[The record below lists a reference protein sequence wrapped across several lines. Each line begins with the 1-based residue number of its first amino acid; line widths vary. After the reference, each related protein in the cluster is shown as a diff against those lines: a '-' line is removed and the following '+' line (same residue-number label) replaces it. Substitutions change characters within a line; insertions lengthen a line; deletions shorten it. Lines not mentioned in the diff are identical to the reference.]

1 MVRIPEDG
9 ILVMYKEP
17 GVSSHRVVLEVR
29 HYTCCKVG
37 HAGTLDL
44 YASGVLVLGVGR
56 PATKRLSQI
65 VGKDKEYVTRIRLGC
80 RSTSDDRE
88 GVKQPVCVTTIPSQ
102 KDVADALN
110 RFLGTITQRPP
121 AFSALKVKGKPAY
134 KLARAHRPVDLA
146 SRPVEILQIE
156 LLSYQWPFAEIRLVT
171 GPGVYVRAVAR
182 DLGEVLGTGA
192 YVEELER
199 IRVGPYTKDQ
209 AIRLCDLKRASQPQP
224 TGEVKGCTIPRP
236 PGP

>member
-9 ILVMYKEP
+9 ILAVYKEA
-17 GVSSHRVVLEVR
+17 GISSHRVVLEVR
-29 HYTCCKVG
+29 HHTGCKVG

-44 YASGVLVLGVGR
+44 YASGVLVVGVGR
-56 PATKRLSQI
+56 PATKKLGLI
-65 VGKDKEYVTRIRLGC
+65 VGKDKEYITSIRLGC

-88 GVKQPVCVTTIPSQ
+88 GVKQPVSVTTIPSEQ
-102 KDVADALN
+102 DVSAALGG
-110 RFLGTITQRPP
+110 FLGVITQRPP
-121 AFSALKVKGKPAY
+121 AFSALKIAGKPAY

-146 SRPVEILQIE
+146 ARQVVILQIE
-156 LLSYQWPFAEIRLVT
+156 LLDYQWPIAKVRLVT

-199 IRVGPYTKDQ
+199 TRVGPYTKDQ
-209 AIRLCDLKRASQPQP
+209 AIHLSDLKISD
-224 TGEVKGCTIPRP
+224 
-236 PGP
+236 